1 MVLITSGVNMII
13 NSISLGQ
20 NFLDCPHSKYSSSTS
35 FTSVHPAVYFVKG
48 SDGKFHQVFSA
59 DIIKT
64 LQRKMVGWLNKPYND
79 SVAIKKGK
87 KPKISKVESPEDKSI
102 RDRLVRF
109 FYNNDPDY
117 AKRPLVRSF
126 YTKNNNGKIYSF
138 ILSGQ
143 SSELVEA
150 AAKPIGQAR
159 GVIKAKKDNITKN
172 FGIDAHRAKNYV
184 PKEDV
189 RELAEASKNYHE
201 DAVKVIKTLLS
212 QNRLRDMRFEAY
224 FVPYM
229 KGKEVKYQLTDAY
242 LKREVRL

>member
-1 MVLITSGVNMII
+1 MII

-20 NFLDCPHSKYSSSTS
+20 NHPYSLNQKFGAAPS

-48 SDGKFHQVFSA
+48 TDGKFHQVSSA

-64 LQRKMVGWLNKPYND
+64 LQRKIVGWLNKPYND
-79 SVAIKKGK
+79 SAAIKKGK
-87 KPKISKVESPEDKSI
+87 KPKVSKSESPEEKSI

-117 AKRPLVRSF
+117 AKRPFVRSF
-126 YTKNNNGKIYSF
+126 YTKNNNGRLYSF

-172 FGIDAHRAKNYV
+172 FGIDEYRAKNYV
-184 PKEDV
+184 PREDV

-212 QNRLRDMRFEAY
+212 QNRPRDMRFEAY
-224 FVPYM
+224 FVPYT
-229 KGKEVKYQLTDAY
+229 KGKEVKYQLADAY